1 MPKIDPRDLLTDKT
15 KFPDDMEFAWT
26 GPDGQQHS
34 ITVGEYRNATGLKS
48 EFTRHTEQLSGR
60 QRDLEAQLSTAQQN
74 LAAEIA
80 RREATP
86 ARPNGDQPV
95 QPAGQITTAELFQD
109 PVLGPLYRELRESRE
124 ELKEFKGQVAKRD
137 SEYVNTWQR
146 QQFTGQLERL
156 RAANPEFDEAGLL
169 AYVQKR
175 PVVNVEAGGQVDL
188 EATYR
193 NFSYDASLKAA
204 EARGEERGVEKGR
217 KAASVPRIPM
227 GRRSAPERPA
237 GAPASVQD
245 VTEDMVANDPEMQK
259 AMYGA
264 EA

>member
-1 MPKIDPRDLLTDKT
+1 MPKIDPQDLYDKT
-15 KFPDDMEFAWT
+15 KFPDDMEIRWT
-26 GPDGQQHS
+26 GADGEEHS
-34 ITVGEYRNATGLKS
+34 MSIGDYRNKTGLKA

-60 QRDLEAQLSTAQQN
+60 QRELESQLQTAQQN

-86 ARPNGDQPV
+86 ARPNGAPTTAPV
-95 QPAGQITTAELFQD
+95 GQITTEELLQD

-124 ELKEFKGQVAKRD
+124 ELKTFKNEVAQRD
-137 SEYVNTWQR
+137 QQYVTTWQR

-156 RAANPEFDEAGLL
+156 RATNPEFDEAGLL

-175 PVVNVEAGGQVDL
+175 PVIDVERGGQVDL

-193 NFSYDASLKAA
+193 NFSYDTALKAA
-204 EARGEERGVEKGR
+204 EARGEERGVEKGK
-217 KAASVPRIPM
+217 KAAAVPRIPM

-237 GAPASVQD
+237 GAPATIQD

-259 AMYGA
+259 AMYGEGA
-264 EA
+264 